1 MATRGD
7 VWPYHVKNGPKK
19 NHDVS
24 RDCTV
29 AEGEF
34 AINNMWVF
42 MASAAGEPSTDGD
55 ESAMVA

>member
-1 MATRGD
+1 MSTRGGLLPFC
-7 VWPYHVKNGPKK
+7 VNKGLKINCNVL
-19 NHDVS
+19 

-34 AINNMWVF
+34 VMDNTWVF
-42 MASAAGEPSTDGD
+42 MAPDAGEPSANGD